1 MSDVPESRAA
11 GDLSV
16 VDAWRLLVKP
26 VPSRPAASYVGIVAI
41 IVLLN
46 LSAIATIVAAAVPD
60 PTVAAVFGLLH
71 TALIPGALL
80 AFALFLMAW
89 WFAVPLVALNG
100 AKPLDALKASFA
112 ASWANVGALL
122 VYGLIFLVL
131 AILASIPMGLG
142 WLVLA
147 PVATGASFAS
157 WREVFGD

>member
-1 MSDVPESRAA
+1 MAA
-11 GDLSV
+11 WWG
-16 VDAWRLLVKP
+16 
-26 VPSRPAASYVGIVAI
+26 
-41 IVLLN
+41 
-46 LSAIATIVAAAVPD
+46 
-60 PTVAAVFGLLH
+60 
-71 TALIPGALL
+71 TA
-80 AFALFLMAW
+80 AW

-147 PVATGASFAS
+147 PVAMGASFAS